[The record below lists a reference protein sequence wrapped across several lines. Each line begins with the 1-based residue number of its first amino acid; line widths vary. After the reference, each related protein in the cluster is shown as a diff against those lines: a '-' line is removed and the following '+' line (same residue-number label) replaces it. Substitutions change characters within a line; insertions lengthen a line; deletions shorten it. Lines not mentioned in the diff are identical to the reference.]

1 MYGANRTTIIR
12 WLNYLLLSPMHGA
25 NGLLAYFDYQDLLSP
40 MYGANRKLARKSP
53 IAHLLSP
60 MYGANNGDRVAFTTV
75 ILLSPMY
82 GAIFAFHIVKEQ
94 KIIDIFVLKHL
105 FLHFHN

>member
-25 NGLLAYFDYQDLLSP
+25 NVLLAYFDYQDLLSP

-60 MYGANNGDRVAFTTV
+60 MYGA
-75 ILLSPMY
+75 
-82 GAIFAFHIVKEQ
+82 IFAFHIVKEQ

>member
-60 MYGANNGDRVAFTTV
+60 MYGA
-75 ILLSPMY
+75 
-82 GAIFAFHIVKEQ
+82 IFAFHIVKEQ